1 MRHGKKQGGP
11 GPRRILGGGGRGRRL
26 AEPVPGATRPTSA
39 RVRQAIFDI
48 LGTRVLEADFLDAY
62 AGTGAVGIEALSRG
76 ARRVVFIE
84 NDPDAVRA
92 IGVSL
97 AAWPA
102 GTVELIAGDVGR
114 ALERLEENGTRFTIA
129 FLDPP
134 YGDPGLALAL
144 ERAAGLVAPGG
155 ILVIE
160 HRRADRLEAPA
171 AIRVVGGRTYDHG
184 DTALTTFILPG
195 PDGR

>member
-1 MRHGKKQGGP
+1 MRHGRKQAGP
-11 GPRRILGGGGRGRRL
+11 GPRRVLGGGGRGRRL
-26 AEPVPGATRPTSA
+26 TAAVPGATRPTSA

-84 NDPDAVRA
+84 NDPRAVGA

-102 GTVELIAGDVGR
+102 GTVEIIAADVER
-114 ALERLEENGTRFTIA
+114 ALEGLERNGSRFTVA

-134 YGDPGLALAL
+134 YGDPGLAPAM

-160 HRRADRLEAPA
+160 HRRTDRLNAPA
-171 AIRVVGGRTYDHG
+171 AIRVVGGRTYHHG

-195 PDGR
+195 PDVR